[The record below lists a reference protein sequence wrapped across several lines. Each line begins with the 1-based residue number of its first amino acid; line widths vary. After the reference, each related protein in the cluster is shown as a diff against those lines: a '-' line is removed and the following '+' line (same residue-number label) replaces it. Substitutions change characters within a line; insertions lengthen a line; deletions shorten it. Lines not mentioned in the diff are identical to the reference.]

1 MQQTLPRSLRKEQM
15 QDQMVSATNGESL
28 PMAFYKANWDI
39 VVSKQAMSK
48 ERLPKKFFKVKA
60 RKIIKR
66 LRLRQQCFDF
76 LGCLYILFW

>member
-1 MQQTLPRSLRKEQM
+1 M

-28 PMAFYKANWDI
+28 PMAFYKVNWDI
-39 VVSKQAMSK
+39 AVSKQATSK
-48 ERLPKKFFKVKA
+48 ERLPKQFFKVKA